1 MSFIRSLDV
10 PSTCYWPYWNSIQS
24 FIAYIGFLMYVNKME
39 EDFRN
44 WTKDPAELLDPKY
57 GGILY
62 SVGLNC
68 TVGS

>member
-1 MSFIRSLDV
+1 
-10 PSTCYWPYWNSIQS
+10 
-24 FIAYIGFLMYVNKME
+24 MYVNKME

-68 TVGS
+68 TVRS